1 MTRSANKVTGYT
13 HPLYAQSLAEFGTPL
28 ELPRCG
34 GWILKRR
41 IPGWPDYDGMG
52 CYPLFACQD
61 WSMLQADLEN
71 VGSQLVSLAIV
82 ADPFGRYSPADLRR
96 WFRDVVIPFKEH
108 FVVDLRCSADTFVS
122 EHHLR
127 NARQAL
133 QRIRVEPCSDPNQFL
148 NDWLELYRYL
158 IIRHEISGITAFSR
172 HAFQYQMVVPGLVA
186 FRAEYEG
193 TTVGMLLWYVQDEVG
208 YYHLGAYNEKGYA
221 LKASFGLFW
230 QAIDYFASKGLRWLN
245 LGAGAGA
252 KAPIDSGLS
261 KFKRGWATGT
271 RTAYFCGRIFDRTT
285 YHELTKASGCVKT
298 NYFPAYRKGE
308 FS

>member
-1 MTRSANKVTGYT
+1 MTVGLESKVAGYS
-13 HPLYAQSLAEFGTPL
+13 HALYAASLAEFGTPV
-28 ELPRCG
+28 ELSSCG

-41 IPGWPDYDGMG
+41 IPGYPNHDAMG
-52 CYPLFACQD
+52 CYPLFVCQD
-61 WSMLQADLEN
+61 WATLDADLEN

-82 ADPFGRYSPADLRR
+82 ADPFGGCTAGSLKQC
-96 WFRDVVIPFKEH
+96 FQDVVIPFKEH
-108 FVVDLRCSADTFVS
+108 FVSDNHR
-122 EHHLR
+122 R
-127 NARQAL
+127 NARKAL
-133 QRIRVEPCSDPNQFL
+133 KQIEVEQCDNPSASL
-148 NDWLELYRYL
+148 NDWLELYRHL
-158 IIRHEISGITAFSR
+158 IGRYNIKGIVAFSK
-172 HAFQYQMVVPGLVA
+172 AVFQQQLQVPGLVA
-186 FRAEYEG
+186 FRAEHEG
-193 TTVGMLLWYVQDEVG
+193 TTVGMLLWYVQGEVG
-208 YYHLGAYNEKGYA
+208 YYHLGAYNQKGYA